1 MEIHSI
7 HKRTQAILKVEGEG
21 NDALEQPALEEIEE
35 SLKLIDD
42 LKYFLATAPI
52 NWQENQIIRR
62 YHLNNERGFV
72 SCVFWNNLYYIT
84 GTDIVKCCVY
94 IMEKFGRKVIQ
105 RKKFEEGIFSDLR
118 NLKCGV
124 DATLE
129 QPKSPFLQFLFKNS
143 CLKTQKKQ
151 KVFFWFSVPHDK
163 LFADALERDL
173 KREAM
178 GQVGTTKSVSDPA
191 LSYKYDPKS
200 HKSPYEQLYS
210 HIESQRIR
218 IKELI
223 AKRNAQ
229 IGDDIESVI
238 EPDFDFNLNVANEE
252 QPPLPGEGAVVEA
265 EDAVNK
271 DGSNFDEQNLDPV
284 LVEDI
289 QPSKHSDAS
298 QQVIEIDS
306 PPKDVDKGAESN
318 SGDFPLDYFNFDI
331 EYPETDEIADDIPV
345 AEYPTAI
352 YSHDPYQPYQGNLNR
367 VVDGIKYG
375 VDQTNFHHY
384 SSGGLGNLSAR
395 RVNVG
400 TNFDSGY
407 PVGRRVSIITPV
419 NLEYGPR
426 PSEVYQS
433 QVPKP
438 ISAYRQHRGDIL
450 SQTIEQPLLGFEG
463 IFSPFN
469 NDLFGPLDNWNWG
482 IPNQQQ
488 QQQQQ
493 QVFPQVTN
501 QVVYGRSPHY
511 NNISTYPWIQSPF
524 VTVNAQSS
532 LPMYYGSTTPQ
543 IIRRKVYHAPSTS
556 NGTTISFSSKNSKP
570 ERVTKPPHSAGK
582 VLSAKAK
589 LDQERRESQRRIKQS
604 AKQLQ
609 KQIVSTFK
617 R

>member
-1 MEIHSI
+1 MEINSI
-7 HKRTQAILKVEGEG
+7 HKRTQAILKVEGEE
-21 NDALEQPALEEIEE
+21 NDAFEQPALEEIEE

-178 GQVGTTKSVSDPA
+178 GQVGTTKAISDPA
-191 LSYKYDPKS
+191 LSYKYDAKS
-200 HKSPYEQLYS
+200 HKSLYEQLYS
-210 HIESQRIR
+210 HIESQKTR

-223 AKRNAQ
+223 AKRNKQ
-229 IGDDIESVI
+229 IGDDIENVI
-238 EPDFDFNLNVANEE
+238 EREFDFNLNVGNEE
-252 QPPLPGEGAVVEA
+252 QLPLSGGGAVA
-265 EDAVNK
+265 NIEDTVNK

-284 LVEDI
+284 LVENV
-289 QPSKHSDAS
+289 QPSKHNDSS
-298 QQVIEIDS
+298 EQVIEIDS
-306 PPKDVDKGAESN
+306 PPKDINKGAESDN
-318 SGDFPLDYFNFDI
+318 GDFPLDYFNFDI
-331 EYPETDEIADDIPV
+331 EYPETDEVADSIIPV
-345 AEYPTAI
+345 TEYPTTV
-352 YSHDPYQPYQGNLNR
+352 YSQDPYQPYQGNFNR
-367 VVDGIKYG
+367 VGDGVKYG
-375 VDQTNFHHY
+375 LDQTNFHRY
-384 SSGGLGNLSAR
+384 SSGGLGSLSAR

-407 PVGRRVSIITPV
+407 PVERRVSIITPV
-419 NLEYGPR
+419 NLEYGSR
-426 PSEVYQS
+426 SSEIYQG

-450 SQTIEQPLLGFEG
+450 SQTIDQPLLGFEG

-488 QQQQQ
+488 QPQ
-493 QVFPQVTN
+493 QVFPQMSS
-501 QVVYGRSPHY
+501 QVVYGRSPNY
-511 NNISTYPWIQSPF
+511 NNISTFPWIQSPF
-524 VTVNAQSS
+524 VKVNAQSS

-543 IIRRKVYHAPSTS
+543 IIRRKVYHAPSAS
-556 NGTTISFSSKNSKP
+556 SSTTISFSSKNSKP

-582 VLSAKAK
+582 ALSAKAK
-589 LDQERRESQRRIKQS
+589 LDQERRESQRKIKQS

-609 KQIVSTFK
+609 KQIISTFK